1 MINIESKEYFEYL
14 NRIKETIRNNQNK
27 VMVVIN
33 TVMIMTYYEVGCII
47 NEKKI
52 WGNKLIQKLSNNLKE
67 YGKGYSL

>member
-33 TVMIMTYYEVGCII
+33 TVTIITYYEIGCII

-52 WGNKLIQKLSNNLKE
+52 WVINLFKS
-67 YGKGYSL
+67 YLMI